1 VDCGRLRRIARCTLA
16 VGVLALAFAAS
27 SASAGTLQTGVL
39 DPAASARGDEFEIGR
54 PLAMQTVSNAGG
66 RIVRFYVY
74 WRAVAGSAPPDQPA
88 NPDDTSYKW
97 NANRLQENVDAALD
111 ADLNVMLTIRSAP
124 DWAQRG
130 GHDSRGTHNP
140 DPRKLKAFTRA
151 AAQKFP
157 AVNLWGVWNEPNYK
171 TFLSPQYKSGKL
183 VSPGMY
189 RKLLNAAASAIHD
202 VDSNNKVVAGE
213 TAPFSHWNRKGR
225 PTAPGPLLF
234 LRKLL
239 CVDKSGHSTCK
250 ANVHA
255 DIFATHPY
263 TSGNAYHHAFN
274 ANDVSFGDL
283 SQWKRLIKDASK
295 AKHITNRSGGHGV
308 GLWITEFSWDSKPI
322 DPEAVPRDLH
332 ARWTAEALY
341 RTWKL
346 GIGTL
351 LWGQLRDYQI
361 STDKFFGQY
370 QSGLY
375 YCDAT
380 PTLKDSCPSYQDPQD
395 GGPNSTAKP
404 ALRAFRFPF
413 VAYASNG
420 HIQIWGRTPESTSV
434 KVTIQKKTP
443 SGWKHWKDL
452 TAGKGGIFKKTY
464 ASSMKKGQLRATVS
478 GDESVKFSLVRPK
491 DRFVNPFGCG
501 GAIPC

>member
-1 VDCGRLRRIARCTLA
+1 MDCGKLRRIVRCTLA
-16 VGVLALAFAAS
+16 IGVLALAFSAS
-27 SASAGTLQTGVL
+27 SASAGKLQTGFL
-39 DPAASARGDEFEIGR
+39 DPGALSRGAPFEIA
-54 PLAMQTVSNAGG
+54 PAVSMPAVQGAGA
-66 RIVRFYVY
+66 RIVRFYLY
-74 WRAVAGSAPPDQPA
+74 WANASPTKPDNIA
-88 NPDDTSYKW
+88 NPNDSNYQWDGGLQ
-97 NANRLQENVDAALD
+97 ANIDRALSN
-111 ADLNVMLTIRSAP
+111 DLEVMLTIRTAP
-124 DWAQRG
+124 GWAERG
-130 GHDSRGTHNP
+130 GHSPRGTHNP
-140 DPRKLKAFTRA
+140 DPDYLKKFARA
-151 AAQKFP
+151 AALHYQSD
-157 AVNLWGVWNEPNYK
+157 VHIWGVWNEPNYK
-171 TFLSPQYKSGKL
+171 TFLSPQYKRGKL
-183 VSPGMY
+183 VSPAMY
-189 RKLLNAAASAIHD
+189 RKLLNAAASSIHG
-202 VDSNNKVVAGE
+202 VNGANRVVAGE
-213 TAPFSHWNRKGR
+213 TAPFSHWDSKGK

-239 CVDKSGHSTCK
+239 CVDSSGHSTCK
-250 ANVHA
+250 TNVHA

-295 AKHITNRSGGHGV
+295 ARHITNRSGGHGV

-322 DPEAVPRDLH
+322 DPHAVPKDLH

-346 GIGTL
+346 GIGAL
-351 LWGQLRDYQI
+351 LWGQLRDYEI
-361 STDKFFGQY
+361 STNKFFGQY

-413 VAYASNG
+413 VAYASKG
-420 HIQIWGRTPESTSV
+420 HIQIWGRTPDSTRV
-434 KVTIQKKTP
+434 HVTIQKKV
-443 SGWKHWKDL
+443 SGPWKHWKDFM
-452 TAGKGGIFKKTY
+452 AGSGGIFKKTY
-464 ASSMKKGQLRATVS
+464 ASGMKTGKLRAIVV
-478 GDESVKFSLVRPK
+478 GDQSVDFSLTRPK